1 MTNPSPPITERA
13 ALLLVAAILCALVMG
28 ALAFLAFGN
37 VPMAVIAGLTAFGGA
52 FAFLHAHIRPK
63 DD

>member
-1 MTNPSPPITERA
+1 MTNPVPPITERA

-28 ALAFLAFGN
+28 VLAFLAFGN
-37 VPMAVIAGLTAFGGA
+37 VPMAVIAGLTAFGGV